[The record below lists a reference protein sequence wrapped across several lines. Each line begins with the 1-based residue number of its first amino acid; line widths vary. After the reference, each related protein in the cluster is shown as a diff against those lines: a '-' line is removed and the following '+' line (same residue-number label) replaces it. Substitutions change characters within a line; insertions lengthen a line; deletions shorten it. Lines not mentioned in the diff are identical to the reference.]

1 MTNKYA
7 FKRRQ
12 SQTITRVVR
21 IEITLHRERNE
32 QDSNRNC
39 ICPYSRM
46 LTHERP
52 TLSRLCFVLPIQ
64 SMLGL
69 LVLPLSFSLT
79 SLKLP
84 RLANPLTFLA
94 QRLLRFD
101 YSSCCRAHPIYIY
114 LYISWSTLPLPR
126 AYYCLCPLTLFVTWD
141 RTWHR
146 ERERFLGAPGV
157 KF

>member
-84 RLANPLTFLA
+84 RLANLFTFLA
-94 QRLLRFD
+94 KRLLWLFKLLQ
-101 YSSCCRAHPIYIY
+101 SPPHIYIY
-114 LYISWSTLPLPR
+114 ICIHKLINFATSTCLLLSLPSHPFCNLR
-126 AYYCLCPLTLFVTWD
+126 
-141 RTWHR
+141 
-146 ERERFLGAPGV
+146 
-157 KF
+157 